1 MKNKNLLLFVVLSM
15 LMTGAYMYVM
25 NRMFPP
31 QKGVVT
37 APAIQAP
44 PAVNTPAPAAPAPT
58 PSAPPVASAIHRV
71 SLAELRL
78 AFRTHDGALLQV
90 EWLKDGTKFFPEADV
105 AKERENFPGI
115 GGALNT
121 TFDRVSEEKRLDG
134 IAVHFENAAGDRL
147 TYQIPDRG
155 HVVDVEWATTRG
167 AHLMLVR
174 QPADLKPVA
183 SLGRIFSV
191 EEKTLNAVTWT
202 DILKDPF
209 FSFLGAQR
217 KTLPPATTRLGLDV
231 GIVAQQPFQTTHY
244 FSALWNLPRM
254 PERDISTHPGYHLS
268 PDNTGKASGRL
279 YLGPKEGAALAAFDP
294 AFTKVVDYGF
304 FGAIAELLFLF
315 LKALHSVVGNWGWAI
330 FFFSILLRLALWP
343 FNTKTTLNML
353 RMKEL
358 EPHQKALQAKYEKF
372 GNDMAKKAEMQ
383 KELMEFYKKN
393 GHNPFGG
400 CLPMLIQMPVFL
412 ALWSMLNNVFEL
424 RHAPWIFWIHDLTAK
439 DPFFVLPVA
448 MGISMFAQQWA
459 TPAMGDPTQRKM
471 MLVLMPVMMT
481 FMFAQSPAGL
491 ALYYLLFNLVSLFQ
505 TWWIKRSYVP
515 QPVKL

>member
-15 LMTGAYMYVM
+15 LMTGAYMFVM

-31 QKGVVT
+31 KV
-37 APAIQAP
+37 APVA
-44 PAVNTPAPAAPAPT
+44 APAAA
-58 PSAPPVASAIHRV
+58 APPVLNPPVNPVAPQSPASTPVASTLHMV

-78 AFRTHDGALLQV
+78 TFRTHDGALLQV
-90 EWLKDGTKFFPEADV
+90 EWVKDGTKFFPEADP
-105 AKERENFPGI
+105 AKDMETFPGI

-121 TFDRVSEEKRLDG
+121 TFERVSEEKRLKG
-134 IAVHFENAAGDRL
+134 TAVHFENAAGDRL

-155 HVVDVEWATTRG
+155 HVVEVEWATTRG

-174 QPADLKPVA
+174 QPANLKPVA
-183 SLGRIFSV
+183 SLGRLFTV
-191 EEKTLNAVTWT
+191 EEKSLNAVTWT
-202 DILKDPF
+202 DILDDPF
-209 FSFLGAQR
+209 FSFLGAKR
-217 KTLPPATTRLGLDV
+217 KTLPPATTRLGLDA

-244 FSALWNLPRM
+244 FSALWDLPRM
-254 PERDISTHPGYHLS
+254 PERDITTHPGYHLS
-268 PDNTGKASGRL
+268 PDNGGKASAHL

-304 FGAIAELLFLF
+304 FGIIAQFLFLF
-315 LKALHSVVGNWGWAI
+315 LKALYSVVGNWGWAI

-343 FNTKTTLNML
+343 FNTKTTMNML

-358 EPHQKALQAKYEKF
+358 EPHQKALQSKYEKF

-400 CLPMLIQMPVFL
+400 CLPMLVQMPVFL

-424 RHAPWIFWIHDLTAK
+424 HHAPWIFWIHDLSAK
-439 DPFFVLPVA
+439 DPFFILPVL
-448 MGISMFAQQWA
+448 MGISMFVQQLA